1 MDDISDS
8 RSDSCLNIGT
18 ICKMGLAEKQQQVI
32 AAASC
37 VPDGSKHVF
46 PTIANFVSDSVVPPP
61 PLAPK
66 CAEPF
71 EELGSE
77 ISPLYEVGY
86 LSILVGA
93 LALLVAASRAKQRL
107 I

>member
-1 MDDISDS
+1 
-8 RSDSCLNIGT
+8 
-18 ICKMGLAEKQQQVI
+18 MGLAEKQQQVI

-71 EELGSE
+71 EELGSK

-93 LALLVAASRAKQRL
+93 LALLVAAYRGCSRFQGL
-107 I
+107 